1 MTAGFPKSCH
11 WTGIVGNRQL
21 IYDIA
26 VLLSAFCTHPIMYDW
41 NTKYPRRF
49 DLDTDADYLRW
60 RDEKLAAYPRSV
72 GELVVELGDMTAI
85 TPAEKAAI
93 MDRVERANM
102 CVVTAGAAPL
112 EMDSLLALGR
122 ALGVSHTDKST
133 RHGQSDEL
141 TDSGILNRAIPFST
155 RHVNW
160 HTDATYYGSQRTIE
174 ALFLLCKRPALQGG
188 SNKVLDNEMLYIRLR
203 DQDPGALR
211 VLTNKDCFNYRD
223 PASGTIHPERGGKV
237 FWTNSD
243 GHLCHRFSFRKT
255 DMAWADDADIAAA
268 RGVLEAM
275 IAAEGPHIIEGRLES
290 GMGLVSN
297 NVLHTREKLVDSDD
311 PAQKRLL
318 FRARFYDRVNPA

>member
-1 MTAGFPKSCH
+1 MR
-11 WTGIVGNRQL
+11 N
-21 IYDIA
+21 
-26 VLLSAFCTHPIMYDW
+26 W

-49 DLDTDADYLRW
+49 DLDANDDYLKW
-60 RDEKLAAYPRSV
+60 RAEKLAAYPRNV

-122 ALGVSHTDKST
+122 QLGVSHTDKST
-133 RHGQSDEL
+133 RHAQSDEL

-160 HTDATYYGSQRTIE
+160 HTDATYYGSHRTIE
-174 ALFLLCKRPALQGG
+174 ALFLLCKRPALEGG
-188 SNKVLDNEMLYIRLR
+188 SNKVLDNEILYIHLR
-203 DQDPGALR
+203 DQNPEALR
-211 VLTNKDCFNYRD
+211 VLMTKGCFNYRD
-223 PASGTIHPERGGKV
+223 PATGEIHPECGGKV
-237 FWTNSD
+237 FWTNPD

-275 IAAEGPHIIEGRLES
+275 IAAESPHIIEGRLES